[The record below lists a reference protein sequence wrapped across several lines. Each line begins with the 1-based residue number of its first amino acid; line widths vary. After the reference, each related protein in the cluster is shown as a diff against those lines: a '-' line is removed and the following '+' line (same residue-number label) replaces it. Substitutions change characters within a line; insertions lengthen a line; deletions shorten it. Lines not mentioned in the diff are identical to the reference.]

1 MQNNTLNQPQQQA
14 IKTTE
19 GPLLVLAG
27 AGTGKTKVLTSRIV
41 NILNCGLANP
51 YEILAVTFTNKAAN
65 EMKHRISA
73 EINDLANGLWIGTFH
88 AICAK
93 ILRRH
98 AEVVGLSSDFIII
111 DDEDQLRLIR
121 QILLDLNIDGKQFP
135 PKYYL
140 QKISKIKDTVQTSVN
155 NNDINLPKLQDV
167 YRMYQ
172 SRLLSMN
179 ATDFGNL
186 ISHNLDIFAKSPEI
200 LKKYQQ
206 QFRYILIDEY
216 QDTNNAQYQW
226 LLLLSKFY
234 NNICCVGDDDQS
246 IYSWRGANIANILR
260 FEKDFVDAKVI
271 RLEQNYRSTSVI
283 LQVADAVISKNTQRH
298 GKTLWTT
305 QNKGDLVKLI
315 TFYDDRQEA
324 QNIVNSV
331 KNAILNKQTIANQIA
346 ILVRAGYQTR
356 PFEEAFMQ
364 QNVSY
369 RIIGGLKF
377 YDRQEIRDCIAYLRL
392 SANLNDD
399 LALLRVINT
408 PKRGIGDATLQLI
421 VETAK
426 QQKISMFN
434 AIDFCFQNNLIKN
447 KSALQLFMQ
456 VISKYNQ
463 QIHLI
468 NLAELA
474 KSLFHETNYYQ
485 HWKLENTIE
494 SQGRLEN
501 IEEFIK
507 SLADFSSVN
516 EFLEYASLVEAKDE
530 KNLQDAVNIM
540 TVHGAKGLEFEMV
553 FLPGLEEGIFPS
565 SKSLD
570 NLSGVEEERRLLYV
584 AITRAKKY
592 LQLSLAKNRFIF
604 GGSQQ
609 TTPSRFLQDIPKNQ
623 LQHQEI
629 NLGQISFGQ
638 VKNNN
643 LSNNNY
649 GENKIR
655 PTFSAFNYKNVNNKY
670 ASQKVVDKTLNYNK
684 FATKDDDFKAGKK
697 VEHNKFGF
705 GIIIKVDGN
714 KLEINFDK
722 SGVKTIMQNFV
733 KLVL

>member
-1 MQNNTLNQPQQQA
+1 MQTNTLINSISTNLNGPQQQA
-14 IKTTE
+14 ISTTE

-27 AGTGKTKVLTSRIV
+27 AGTGKTKVLTSRII

-73 EINDLANGLWIGTFH
+73 EIGDLASGLWIGTFH

-98 AEVVGLSSDFIII
+98 SDVIGLKSDFIII
-111 DDEDQLRLIR
+111 DDEDQLRLIK
-121 QILLDLNIDGKQFP
+121 QILLDLNIDGKQFT
-135 PKYYL
+135 PKTYL
-140 QKISKIKDTVQTSVN
+140 QKISKIKDLVQSNIN

-167 YRMYQ
+167 YRLYQ
-172 SRLLSMN
+172 SRLLAMN

-186 ISHNLDIFAKSPEI
+186 ISHNLDIFAKAPEV
-200 LKKYQQ
+200 LQKYQH

-226 LLLLSKFY
+226 LLLLSKLY

-260 FEKDFVDAKVI
+260 FEKDFADAKVI
-271 RLEQNYRSTSVI
+271 RLEQNYRSTSAI

-298 GKTLWTT
+298 GKTLWTN
-305 QNKGDLVKLI
+305 QNKGNLVKLA
-315 TFYDDRQEA
+315 TFFDDRQEA
-324 QNIVNSV
+324 QNIANSA
-331 KNAILNKQTIANQIA
+331 KNAILNKQAIANQIA

-364 QNVSY
+364 QGVPY
-369 RIIGGLKF
+369 RVIGGLKF

-408 PKRGIGDATLQLI
+408 PKRGIGDATLHLI
-421 VETAK
+421 AEIAK
-426 QQKISMFN
+426 QQKISMFE
-434 AIDFCFQNNLIKN
+434 AINFCFTNNLIKN
-447 KSALQLFMQ
+447 KTGLQIFIQ
-456 VISKYNQ
+456 VISKYHQ
-463 QIHLI
+463 QINLL

-474 KSLFHETNYYQ
+474 KSLFNETGYCHY
-485 HWKLENTIE
+485 WKLENTLE
-494 SQGRLEN
+494 AQGRLEN

-507 SLADFSSVN
+507 SLADFVSIN

-540 TVHGAKGLEFEMV
+540 TVHGSKGLEFDMV

-570 NLSGVEEERRLLYV
+570 NLSGIEEERRLLYV

-592 LQLSLAKNRFIF
+592 LQLSLAKNRFVF

-609 TTPSRFLQDIPKNQ
+609 TSPSRFLQDIPQ
-623 LQHQEI
+623 THLQCQE
-629 NLGQISFGQ
+629 ISFGQ
-638 VKNNN
+638 VKHFSHTKNLVKNTSFNN
-643 LSNNNY
+643 
-649 GENKIR
+649 
-655 PTFSAFNYKNVNNKY
+655 TAFNYKSNNQPLQSTK
-670 ASQKVVDKTLNYNK
+670 QEDNNLLKV
-684 FATKDDDFKAGKK
+684 GKK
-697 VEHNKFGF
+697 VEHAKFGI
-705 GIIIKVDGN
+705 GTIIKTDGN
-714 KLEINFDK
+714 KLEINFHNL
-722 SGVKTIMQNFV
+722 GIKTILQDFI
-733 KLVL
+733 KLV

>member
-1 MQNNTLNQPQQQA
+1 MQTNNLINNISTALNQPQQQA
-14 IKTTE
+14 ISITE

-27 AGTGKTKVLTSRIV
+27 AGTGKTKVLTSRII

-73 EINDLANGLWIGTFH
+73 EIGDLASGLWIGTFH

-98 AEVVGLSSDFIII
+98 PDVVGLSSDFIII
-111 DDEDQLRLIR
+111 DDEDQLRLIK

-135 PKYYL
+135 PKTYL
-140 QKISKIKDTVQTSVN
+140 QKISKIKDLVQSNIN

-167 YRMYQ
+167 YRLYQ

-186 ISHNLDIFAKSPEI
+186 ISHNLDIFAKAPEV
-200 LKKYQQ
+200 LQKYQH

-226 LLLLSKFY
+226 LLLLSKLY

-271 RLEQNYRSTSVI
+271 RLEQNYRSTSAI

-305 QNKGDLVKLI
+305 QNKGNLVKLA
-315 TFYDDRQEA
+315 TFFDDRQEA
-324 QNIVNSV
+324 QNIANSV
-331 KNAILNKQTIANQIA
+331 KNAILQRQTIANQIA

-364 QNVSY
+364 QGVPY
-369 RIIGGLKF
+369 RVIGGLKF

-408 PKRGIGDATLQLI
+408 PKRGIGDATLHLI
-421 VETAK
+421 AEITK

-434 AIDFCFQNNLIKN
+434 AINFCFTNNLIKN
-447 KSALQLFMQ
+447 KSGLQIFMQ
-456 VISKYNQ
+456 VINKYHQ
-463 QIHLI
+463 QINLI

-474 KSLFHETNYYQ
+474 KSLFNETGYCQ
-485 HWKLENTIE
+485 HWRLENNLE
-494 SQGRLEN
+494 AQGRLEN

-507 SLADFSSVN
+507 SLADFASIN

-540 TVHGAKGLEFEMV
+540 TVHGSKGLEFDMV

-565 SKSLD
+565 SKALD
-570 NLSGVEEERRLLYV
+570 NLSGIEEERRLLYV
-584 AITRAKKY
+584 AITRAKKH

-609 TTPSRFLQDIPKNQ
+609 TSPSRFLQDIPKTQ
-623 LQHQEI
+623 LQCQEV
-629 NLGQISFGQ
+629 SFGQ
-638 VKNNN
+638 VKNTNFNN
-643 LSNNNY
+643 
-649 GENKIR
+649 
-655 PTFSAFNYKNVNNKY
+655 TTFNYKSNNKPLQL
-670 ASQKVVDKTLNYNK
+670 AKKADNNLWKV
-684 FATKDDDFKAGKK
+684 GKK
-697 VEHNKFGF
+697 VEHAKFGI
-705 GIIIKVDGN
+705 GTIIKTDGN
-714 KLEINFDK
+714 KLEINFHNL
-722 SGVKTIMQNFV
+722 GTKTILQDFI
-733 KLVL
+733 KPI

>member
-1 MQNNTLNQPQQQA
+1 MKINTLTNDVANNLNQQQQQA
-14 IKTTE
+14 ISITE

-73 EINDLANGLWIGTFH
+73 DISDLANGLWIGTFH

-98 AEVVGLSSDFIII
+98 AEVVGLGSDFTII
-111 DDEDQLRLIR
+111 DDEDQLRLIK

-135 PKYYL
+135 PKSYL
-140 QKISKIKDTVQTSVN
+140 QKISKIKDLVQAN
-155 NNDINLPKLQDV
+155 IGNNDINLPKLQDV
-167 YRMYQ
+167 YRLYQ

-186 ISHNLDIFAKSPEI
+186 ISYNLDIFAKAPDI
-200 LKKYQQ
+200 LQKYQQ

-226 LLLLSKFY
+226 LLLLSKIY

-260 FEKDFVDAKVI
+260 FEKDFANAKVI
-271 RLEQNYRSTSVI
+271 RLEQNYRSTSAI

-305 QNKGDLVKLI
+305 QNKGNLVKLV

-324 QNIVNSV
+324 QNIANSA
-331 KNAILNKQTIANQIA
+331 KNIILNKQAIANQIA

-364 QNVSY
+364 QGVPY

-399 LALLRVINT
+399 LALLRVVNT
-408 PKRGIGDATLQLI
+408 PKRGIGDATLHLI
-421 VETAK
+421 AEIAK
-426 QQKISMFN
+426 QQNISMFN
-434 AIDFCFQNNLIKN
+434 AVNFCFENNLIKN
-447 KSALQLFMQ
+447 KSGLQLFMQ
-456 VISKYNQ
+456 TISKYHQ
-463 QIHLI
+463 QINVI

-474 KSLFHETNYYQ
+474 KSLFNETGYCQ
-485 HWKLENTIE
+485 HWKLENTLE
-494 SQGRLEN
+494 SQGKLEN

-507 SLADFSSVN
+507 SLADFGSVN

-540 TVHGAKGLEFEMV
+540 TVHGSKGLEFEMV

-609 TTPSRFLQDIPKNQ
+609 TAPSRFLQDIPKNQ
-623 LQHQEI
+623 LDYQE
-629 NLGQISFGQ
+629 ISFGQ
-638 VKNNN
+638 VKNHHFVNN
-643 LSNNNY
+643 DY
-649 GENKIR
+649 
-655 PTFSAFNYKNVNNKY
+655 SAFNYKASNINSKYSSQASSNSNKT
-670 ASQKVVDKTLNYNK
+670 AVK
-684 FATKDDDFKAGKK
+684 KDDNLNNSFRVGKK
-697 VEHNKFGF
+697 VEHSKFGF
-705 GIIIKVDGN
+705 GTIIKVDAN
-714 KLEINFDK
+714 KLDINFHNL
-722 SGVKTIMQNFV
+722 GVKTILQDFV
-733 KLVL
+733 KLV

>member
-1 MQNNTLNQPQQQA
+1 MQTNNLINNISTALNQPQQQA
-14 IKTTE
+14 ISITE

-27 AGTGKTKVLTSRIV
+27 AGTGKTKVLTSRII

-73 EINDLANGLWIGTFH
+73 EIGDLASGLWIGTFH

-98 AEVVGLSSDFIII
+98 PDVVGLSSDFIII
-111 DDEDQLRLIR
+111 DDEDQLRLIK

-135 PKYYL
+135 PKTYL
-140 QKISKIKDTVQTSVN
+140 QKISKIKDLVQSNIN

-167 YRMYQ
+167 YRLYQ

-186 ISHNLDIFAKSPEI
+186 ISHNLDIFAKAPEV
-200 LKKYQQ
+200 LQKYQH

-226 LLLLSKFY
+226 LLLLSKLY

-271 RLEQNYRSTSVI
+271 RLEQNYRSTSAI

-305 QNKGDLVKLI
+305 QNKGNLVKLA
-315 TFYDDRQEA
+315 TFFDDRQEA
-324 QNIVNSV
+324 QNIANSV
-331 KNAILNKQTIANQIA
+331 KNAILQRQTIANQIA

-364 QNVSY
+364 QGVPY
-369 RIIGGLKF
+369 RVIGGLKF

-408 PKRGIGDATLQLI
+408 PKRGIGDATLHLI
-421 VETAK
+421 AEITK

-434 AIDFCFQNNLIKN
+434 AINFCFTNNLIKN
-447 KSALQLFMQ
+447 KSGLQIFMQ
-456 VISKYNQ
+456 VINKYHQ
-463 QIHLI
+463 QINLI

-474 KSLFHETNYYQ
+474 KSLFNETGYCQ
-485 HWKLENTIE
+485 HWRLENTLE
-494 SQGRLEN
+494 AQGRLEN

-507 SLADFSSVN
+507 SLADFASIN

-540 TVHGAKGLEFEMV
+540 TVHGSKGLEFDMV

-565 SKSLD
+565 SKALD
-570 NLSGVEEERRLLYV
+570 NLSGIEEERRLLYV
-584 AITRAKKY
+584 AITRAKKH

-609 TTPSRFLQDIPKNQ
+609 TSPSRFLQDIPKTQ
-623 LQHQEI
+623 LQCQE
-629 NLGQISFGQ
+629 ISFGQ
-638 VKNNN
+638 VKNTNFNN
-643 LSNNNY
+643 
-649 GENKIR
+649 
-655 PTFSAFNYKNVNNKY
+655 TTFNYKSNNKPLQL
-670 ASQKVVDKTLNYNK
+670 AKKADNNLWKV
-684 FATKDDDFKAGKK
+684 GKK
-697 VEHNKFGF
+697 VEHAKFGI
-705 GIIIKVDGN
+705 GTIIKTDGN
-714 KLEINFDK
+714 KLEINFHNL
-722 SGVKTIMQNFV
+722 GTKTILQDFI
-733 KLVL
+733 KPI

>member
-1 MQNNTLNQPQQQA
+1 MQTNTLKNNISTNLNEPQQQA
-14 IKTTE
+14 ISTTE

-27 AGTGKTKVLTSRIV
+27 AGTGKTKVLTSRII

-73 EINDLANGLWIGTFH
+73 EIGDLSSGLWIGTFH

-98 AEVVGLSSDFIII
+98 SDVVGLSSDFTII
-111 DDEDQLRLIR
+111 DDEDQLRLIK

-135 PKYYL
+135 PKTYL
-140 QKISKIKDTVQTSVN
+140 QKISKIKDLVQSNIN
-155 NNDINLPKLQDV
+155 NNDINLLKLQDV
-167 YRMYQ
+167 YRLYQ

-186 ISHNLDIFAKSPEI
+186 ISHNLDIFAKAPEV
-200 LKKYQQ
+200 LQKYQH

-226 LLLLSKFY
+226 LLLLSKLY

-260 FEKDFVDAKVI
+260 FEKDFADAKVI
-271 RLEQNYRSTSVI
+271 RLEQNYRSTSSI
-283 LQVADAVISKNTQRH
+283 LQVADAIISKNTQRH

-305 QNKGDLVKLI
+305 QNKGNLVKLA
-315 TFYDDRQEA
+315 TFFDDRQEA
-324 QNIVNSV
+324 QNIANSA
-331 KNAILNKQTIANQIA
+331 KNAILQRQAIANQIA

-364 QNVSY
+364 QGVAY
-369 RIIGGLKF
+369 RVIGGLKF

-421 VETAK
+421 AEIAK

-434 AIDFCFQNNLIKN
+434 AIEFCFANNLIKN
-447 KSALQLFMQ
+447 KSGLQIFMQ
-456 VISKYNQ
+456 VINKYHQ
-463 QIHLI
+463 QINLI

-474 KSLFHETNYYQ
+474 KSLFNETGYCQ
-485 HWKLENTIE
+485 HWRLENTLE
-494 SQGRLEN
+494 AQGRLEN

-507 SLADFSSVN
+507 SLADFASIN

-540 TVHGAKGLEFEMV
+540 TVHGSKGLEFDMV

-570 NLSGVEEERRLLYV
+570 TLSGIEEERRLLYV

-592 LQLSLAKNRFIF
+592 LQLSLAKNRFVF

-609 TTPSRFLQDIPKNQ
+609 TSPSRFLQDIPKNQ
-623 LQHQEI
+623 LECQEV
-629 NLGQISFGQ
+629 SFGQ
-638 VKNNN
+638 VKNFSQAKTFTKSTNF
-643 LSNNNY
+643 SN
-649 GENKIR
+649 
-655 PTFSAFNYKNVNNKY
+655 TTFNYKSNNKPVQL
-670 ASQKVVDKTLNYNK
+670 SKKEDSGNL
-684 FATKDDDFKAGKK
+684 FKIGKR
-697 VEHNKFGF
+697 VEHAKFGV
-705 GIIIKVDGN
+705 GTIVKTDGN
-714 KLEINFDK
+714 KLEINFHNL
-722 SGVKTIMQNFV
+722 GVKTILQDFI
-733 KLVL
+733 KLV

>member
-1 MQNNTLNQPQQQA
+1 MQTNTLINSISTNLNEPQQQA
-14 IKTTE
+14 ISTTE

-27 AGTGKTKVLTSRIV
+27 AGTGKTKVLTSRII

-73 EINDLANGLWIGTFH
+73 EIGDLASGLWIGTFH

-98 AEVVGLSSDFIII
+98 SDVVGLSSDFTII
-111 DDEDQLRLIR
+111 DDEDQLRLIK

-135 PKYYL
+135 PKTYL
-140 QKISKIKDTVQTSVN
+140 QKISKIKDLVQSNIN

-167 YRMYQ
+167 YRLYQ

-186 ISHNLDIFAKSPEI
+186 ISHNLDIFAKAPEV
-200 LKKYQQ
+200 LQKYQH

-226 LLLLSKFY
+226 LLLLSKLY

-260 FEKDFVDAKVI
+260 FEKDFADAKVI
-271 RLEQNYRSTSVI
+271 RLEQNYRSTSAI

-305 QNKGDLVKLI
+305 QNKGNLVKLA
-315 TFYDDRQEA
+315 TFFDDRQEA
-324 QNIVNSV
+324 QNIANSA
-331 KNAILNKQTIANQIA
+331 KNAILQRQAIANQIA

-364 QNVSY
+364 QGVAY
-369 RIIGGLKF
+369 RVIGGLKF

-421 VETAK
+421 AEIAK

-434 AIDFCFQNNLIKN
+434 AIDFCFANNLIKN
-447 KSALQLFMQ
+447 KSGLQIFMQ
-456 VISKYNQ
+456 VINKYHQ
-463 QIHLI
+463 QINLI

-474 KSLFHETNYYQ
+474 KSLFNETGYCQ
-485 HWKLENTIE
+485 HWRLENTLE
-494 SQGRLEN
+494 AQGRLEN

-507 SLADFSSVN
+507 SLADFASIN

-540 TVHGAKGLEFEMV
+540 TVHGSKGLEFDMV

-570 NLSGVEEERRLLYV
+570 TLSGIEEERRLLYV

-592 LQLSLAKNRFIF
+592 LQLSLAKNRFVF

-609 TTPSRFLQDIPKNQ
+609 TSPSRFLQDIPKNQ
-623 LQHQEI
+623 LECQE
-629 NLGQISFGQ
+629 ISFGQ
-638 VKNNN
+638 VKNFNQAKTFTKSTN
-643 LSNNNY
+643 FSSN
-649 GENKIR
+649 
-655 PTFSAFNYKNVNNKY
+655 TTFNYKSNNKPVQL
-670 ASQKVVDKTLNYNK
+670 SKKEDSGNL
-684 FATKDDDFKAGKK
+684 FKIGKR
-697 VEHNKFGF
+697 VEHAKFGV
-705 GIIIKVDGN
+705 GTIVKTDGN
-714 KLEINFDK
+714 KLEINFHNL
-722 SGVKTIMQNFV
+722 GVKTILQDFI
-733 KLVL
+733 KLV

>member
-1 MQNNTLNQPQQQA
+1 MQINNVTNNVSNVLNKPQQQA
-14 IKTTE
+14 ISTTE

-27 AGTGKTKVLTSRIV
+27 AGTGKTKVLTSRII

-73 EINDLANGLWIGTFH
+73 EIGDLASGLWIGTFH

-98 AEVVGLSSDFIII
+98 SDIVGLSSDFIII
-111 DDEDQLRLIR
+111 DDEDQLRLIK
-121 QILLDLNIDGKQFP
+121 QILLDLNIDGKQFS
-135 PKYYL
+135 PKTYL
-140 QKISKIKDTVQTSVN
+140 QKISKIKDLVQSNIN

-167 YRMYQ
+167 YRLYQ
-172 SRLLSMN
+172 SRLLAMN
-179 ATDFGNL
+179 STDFGNL
-186 ISHNLDIFAKSPEI
+186 ISHNLDIFAKAPEV
-200 LKKYQQ
+200 LQKYQH

-226 LLLLSKFY
+226 LLLLSKLY

-260 FEKDFVDAKVI
+260 FEKDFADAKVI
-271 RLEQNYRSTSVI
+271 RLEQNYRSTSAI

-298 GKTLWTT
+298 GKTLWTN
-305 QNKGDLVKLI
+305 QNKGNSVKLA
-315 TFYDDRQEA
+315 TFFDDRQEA
-324 QNIVNSV
+324 QNIANSV
-331 KNAILNKQTIANQIA
+331 KNAILQRQAIANQIA

-364 QNVSY
+364 QGVAY
-369 RIIGGLKF
+369 RVIGGLKF

-408 PKRGIGDATLQLI
+408 PKRGIGDATLHMI
-421 VETAK
+421 AEIAK

-434 AIDFCFQNNLIKN
+434 AINFCFTNNLIKN
-447 KSALQLFMQ
+447 KSGLQIFMQ
-456 VISKYNQ
+456 VISKYHQ
-463 QIHLI
+463 QINLI

-474 KSLFHETNYYQ
+474 KSLFNETGYCQ
-485 HWKLENTIE
+485 HWRLENNLE
-494 SQGRLEN
+494 AQGRLEN

-507 SLADFSSVN
+507 SLVDFASIN

-540 TVHGAKGLEFEMV
+540 TVHGSKGLEFDMV

-570 NLSGVEEERRLLYV
+570 NLSGIEEERRLLYV

-592 LQLSLAKNRFIF
+592 LQLSLAKNRFVF

-609 TTPSRFLQDIPKNQ
+609 TSPSRFLQDIPKTQ
-623 LQHQEI
+623 LECQEV
-629 NLGQISFGQ
+629 SFGQ
-638 VKNNN
+638 VKNYTKTFVKNTHFNN
-643 LSNNNY
+643 
-649 GENKIR
+649 
-655 PTFSAFNYKNVNNKY
+655 TTFNYKNNNKPLQL
-670 ASQKVVDKTLNYNK
+670 AKKEDNNLWKV
-684 FATKDDDFKAGKK
+684 GKK
-697 VEHNKFGF
+697 VEHAKFGI
-705 GIIIKVDGN
+705 GTIIKTDGN
-714 KLEINFDK
+714 KLEINFHNL
-722 SGVKTIMQNFV
+722 GTKTILQDFI
-733 KLVL
+733 KLV

>member
-1 MQNNTLNQPQQQA
+1 MQTNTLKNNISTNLNEPQQQA
-14 IKTTE
+14 ISTTE

-27 AGTGKTKVLTSRIV
+27 AGTGKTKVLTSRII

-73 EINDLANGLWIGTFH
+73 EIGDLASGLWIGTFH

-98 AEVVGLSSDFIII
+98 SDVVGLSSDFTII
-111 DDEDQLRLIR
+111 DDEDQLRLIK

-135 PKYYL
+135 PKTYL
-140 QKISKIKDTVQTSVN
+140 QKISKIKDLVQSNIN

-167 YRMYQ
+167 YRLYQ

-186 ISHNLDIFAKSPEI
+186 ISHNLDIFAKAPEV
-200 LKKYQQ
+200 LQKYQH

-226 LLLLSKFY
+226 LLLLSKLY

-260 FEKDFVDAKVI
+260 FEKDFADAKVI
-271 RLEQNYRSTSVI
+271 RLEQNYRSTSAI

-305 QNKGDLVKLI
+305 QNKGNLVKLA
-315 TFYDDRQEA
+315 TFFDDRQEA
-324 QNIVNSV
+324 QNIANSA
-331 KNAILNKQTIANQIA
+331 KNAILQRQAIANQIA

-364 QNVSY
+364 QGVAY
-369 RIIGGLKF
+369 RVIGGLKF

-421 VETAK
+421 AEIAK

-434 AIDFCFQNNLIKN
+434 AIDFCFANNLIKN
-447 KSALQLFMQ
+447 KSGLQIFMQ
-456 VISKYNQ
+456 VINKYHQ
-463 QIHLI
+463 QINLI

-474 KSLFHETNYYQ
+474 KSLFNETGYCQ
-485 HWKLENTIE
+485 HWRLENTLE
-494 SQGRLEN
+494 AQGRLEN

-507 SLADFSSVN
+507 SLADFASIN

-540 TVHGAKGLEFEMV
+540 TVHGSKGLEFDMV

-570 NLSGVEEERRLLYV
+570 TLSGIEEERRLLYV

-592 LQLSLAKNRFIF
+592 LQLSLAKNRFVF

-609 TTPSRFLQDIPKNQ
+609 TSPSRFLQDIPKNQ
-623 LQHQEI
+623 LECQE
-629 NLGQISFGQ
+629 ISFGQ
-638 VKNNN
+638 VKNFNQAKTFTKSTN
-643 LSNNNY
+643 FSSNA
-649 GENKIR
+649 
-655 PTFSAFNYKNVNNKY
+655 TFNYKSNNKPVQL
-670 ASQKVVDKTLNYNK
+670 AKKEDSGNL
-684 FATKDDDFKAGKK
+684 FKIGKR
-697 VEHNKFGF
+697 VEHAKFGV
-705 GIIIKVDGN
+705 GTIVKTDGN
-714 KLEINFDK
+714 KLEINFHNL
-722 SGVKTIMQNFV
+722 GVKTILQDFI
-733 KLVL
+733 KLV

>member
-1 MQNNTLNQPQQQA
+1 MQTNTLKNNISTNLNEPQQQA
-14 IKTTE
+14 ISTTE

-27 AGTGKTKVLTSRIV
+27 AGTGKTKVLTSRII

-73 EINDLANGLWIGTFH
+73 EIGDLASGLWIGTFH

-98 AEVVGLSSDFIII
+98 SDVVGLSSDFTII
-111 DDEDQLRLIR
+111 DDEDQLRLIK

-135 PKYYL
+135 PKTYL
-140 QKISKIKDTVQTSVN
+140 QKISKIKDLVQSNIN

-167 YRMYQ
+167 YRLYQ

-186 ISHNLDIFAKSPEI
+186 ISHNLDIFAKAPEV
-200 LKKYQQ
+200 LQKYQH

-226 LLLLSKFY
+226 LLLLSKLY

-260 FEKDFVDAKVI
+260 FEKDFADAKVI
-271 RLEQNYRSTSVI
+271 RLEQNYRSTSAI

-305 QNKGDLVKLI
+305 QNKGNLVKLA
-315 TFYDDRQEA
+315 TFFDDRQEA
-324 QNIVNSV
+324 QNIANSA
-331 KNAILNKQTIANQIA
+331 KNAILQRQAIANQIA

-364 QNVSY
+364 QGVAY
-369 RIIGGLKF
+369 RVIGGLKF

-421 VETAK
+421 AEIAK

-434 AIDFCFQNNLIKN
+434 AIDFCFANNLIKN
-447 KSALQLFMQ
+447 KSGLQIFMQ
-456 VISKYNQ
+456 VINKYHQ
-463 QIHLI
+463 QINLI

-474 KSLFHETNYYQ
+474 KSLFNETGYCQ
-485 HWKLENTIE
+485 HWRLENTLE
-494 SQGRLEN
+494 AQGRLEN

-507 SLADFSSVN
+507 SLADFASIN

-540 TVHGAKGLEFEMV
+540 TVHGSKGLEFDMV

-570 NLSGVEEERRLLYV
+570 TLSGIEEERRLLYV

-592 LQLSLAKNRFIF
+592 LQLSLAKNRFVF

-609 TTPSRFLQDIPKNQ
+609 TSPSRFLQDIPKNQ
-623 LQHQEI
+623 LECQE
-629 NLGQISFGQ
+629 ISFGQ
-638 VKNNN
+638 VKNFNQAKTFTKSTN
-643 LSNNNY
+643 FSSN
-649 GENKIR
+649 
-655 PTFSAFNYKNVNNKY
+655 TTFNYKSNNKPVQL
-670 ASQKVVDKTLNYNK
+670 SKKEDSGNL
-684 FATKDDDFKAGKK
+684 FKIGKR
-697 VEHNKFGF
+697 VEHAKFGV
-705 GIIIKVDGN
+705 GTIVKTDGN
-714 KLEINFDK
+714 KLEINFHNL
-722 SGVKTIMQNFV
+722 GVKTILQDFI
-733 KLVL
+733 KLV

>member
-1 MQNNTLNQPQQQA
+1 MQINNVTNNVSNVLNKPQQQA
-14 IKTTE
+14 ISTTE

-27 AGTGKTKVLTSRIV
+27 AGTGKTKVLTSRII

-73 EINDLANGLWIGTFH
+73 EIGDLASGLWIGTFH

-98 AEVVGLSSDFIII
+98 SDIVGLSSDFIII
-111 DDEDQLRLIR
+111 DDEDQLRLIK
-121 QILLDLNIDGKQFP
+121 QILLDLNIDGKQFS
-135 PKYYL
+135 PKTYL
-140 QKISKIKDTVQTSVN
+140 QKISKIKDLVQSNIN

-167 YRMYQ
+167 YRLYQ
-172 SRLLSMN
+172 SRLLAMN
-179 ATDFGNL
+179 STDFGNL
-186 ISHNLDIFAKSPEI
+186 ISHNLDIFAKAPEV
-200 LKKYQQ
+200 LQKYQH

-226 LLLLSKFY
+226 LLLLSKLY

-260 FEKDFVDAKVI
+260 FEKDFADAKVI
-271 RLEQNYRSTSVI
+271 RLEQNYRSTSAI

-298 GKTLWTT
+298 GKTLWTN
-305 QNKGDLVKLI
+305 QNKGNSVKLA
-315 TFYDDRQEA
+315 TFFDDRQEA
-324 QNIVNSV
+324 QNIANSV
-331 KNAILNKQTIANQIA
+331 KNAILQRQAIANQIA

-364 QNVSY
+364 QGVAY
-369 RIIGGLKF
+369 RVIGGLKF

-408 PKRGIGDATLQLI
+408 PKRGIGDATLHMI
-421 VETAK
+421 AEIAK

-434 AIDFCFQNNLIKN
+434 AINFCFTNNLIKN
-447 KSALQLFMQ
+447 KSGLQIFMQ
-456 VISKYNQ
+456 VISKYHQ
-463 QIHLI
+463 QINLI

-474 KSLFHETNYYQ
+474 KSLFNETGYCQ
-485 HWKLENTIE
+485 HWRLENNLE
-494 SQGRLEN
+494 AQGRLEN

-507 SLADFSSVN
+507 SLVDFSSIN

-540 TVHGAKGLEFEMV
+540 TVHGSKGLEFDMV

-570 NLSGVEEERRLLYV
+570 NLSGIEEERRLLYV

-592 LQLSLAKNRFIF
+592 LQLSLAKNRFVF

-609 TTPSRFLQDIPKNQ
+609 TSPSRFLQDIPKTQ
-623 LQHQEI
+623 LECQE
-629 NLGQISFGQ
+629 ISFGQ
-638 VKNNN
+638 VKNYTKTFVKNTHFNN
-643 LSNNNY
+643 
-649 GENKIR
+649 
-655 PTFSAFNYKNVNNKY
+655 TTFNYKSNNKPLQS
-670 ASQKVVDKTLNYNK
+670 AKKEDNNLWKV
-684 FATKDDDFKAGKK
+684 GKK
-697 VEHNKFGF
+697 VEHAKFGI
-705 GIIIKVDGN
+705 GTIIKTDGN
-714 KLEINFDK
+714 KLEINFHNL
-722 SGVKTIMQNFV
+722 GTKTILQDFI
-733 KLVL
+733 KLV